1 MGLSQNDQKSAKN
14 SHSGGRGPSTWEKFS
29 RFPVFV
35 FVWEASLNMPTI
47 IMIVIKV
54 MMVVMMTDDGGDD
67 VNVDFDDLVV
77 GDLVRN
83 VIARLFY
90 VSAVESSFV
99 R

>member
-1 MGLSQNDQKSAKN
+1 
-14 SHSGGRGPSTWEKFS
+14 
-29 RFPVFV
+29 
-35 FVWEASLNMPTI
+35 MPTI

-83 VIARLFY
+83 VIAKLFY

>member
-1 MGLSQNDQKSAKN
+1 MAQKIGQKLE
-14 SHSGGRGPSTWEKFS
+14 GWEGPSTWEKFP

-47 IMIVIKV
+47 IVIKV
-54 MMVVMMTDDGGDD
+54 MMVVMMNDDGGDD

>member
-14 SHSGGRGPSTWEKFS
+14 SHSGGRGPSTWEKFP

>member
-1 MGLSQNDQKSAKN
+1 MGKI
-14 SHSGGRGPSTWEKFS
+14 PTFS
-29 RFPVFV
+29 CFCLCLGSVP
-35 FVWEASLNMPTI
+35 ESLNMPTI

-54 MMVVMMTDDGGDD
+54 MMVVMMNDDGGDD